1 VERHEGPLR
10 FFCHPLHRALTR
22 PAQMRIIIGAAIA
35 VIVIIIV
42 VSVVKATKH

>member
-1 VERHEGPLR
+1 VERHEGVPASP
-10 FFCHPLHRALTR
+10 FATLHRALTR